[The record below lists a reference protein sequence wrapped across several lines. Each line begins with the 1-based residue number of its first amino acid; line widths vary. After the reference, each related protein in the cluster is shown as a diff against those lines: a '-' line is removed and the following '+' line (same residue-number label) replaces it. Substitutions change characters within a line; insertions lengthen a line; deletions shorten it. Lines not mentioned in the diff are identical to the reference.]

1 MRATSLLAILARIH
15 PEIWE
20 IWDIVHGTGP
30 LRSLAATS
38 RLAEVALNPQ
48 PLPPGPS
55 ERLQRAS
62 ALVAR
67 DIALAAITAEAAG
80 ERGGVRM
87 ITSAIDDW
95 CGNGRPPI
103 PIPWPGPWPF
113 AFAVDEAPQ
122 HLDVAASRLVG
133 ALSFA
138 ALASRMGAGDVRDA
152 LSAGADRL
160 MDAALGAGTKDAA
173 LSV

>member
-1 MRATSLLAILARIH
+1 MRATSLLAILARIR

-20 IWDIVHGTGP
+20 IWDIIHGGGP
-30 LRSLAATS
+30 LHSFAAAS
-38 RLAEVALNPQ
+38 RLSEVALNPQ
-48 PLPPGPS
+48 PLPPRAS
-55 ERLQRAS
+55 ERLQIAS

-67 DIALAAITAEAAG
+67 DIALAAVAAEAVG
-80 ERGGVRM
+80 NGGGARM

-113 AFAVDEAPQ
+113 AFALDDAPKE
-122 HLDVAASRLVG
+122 LDVATSRLVG
-133 ALSFA
+133 AFTFA
-138 ALASRMGAGDVRDA
+138 GIASRMGTGPVREA

-160 MDAALGAGTKDAA
+160 MDASVGAGTKELA
-173 LSV
+173 V